1 MNNTISSL
9 ACFAGERISL
19 DIIVEGAVT
28 GLASIGMH
36 QMFTQLITGK
46 EKSN

>member
-9 ACFAGERISL
+9 ACLAGERISL

-28 GLASIGMH
+28 GLASTEMH
-36 QMFTQLITGK
+36 QMFTKLITGK
-46 EKSN
+46 EKRN